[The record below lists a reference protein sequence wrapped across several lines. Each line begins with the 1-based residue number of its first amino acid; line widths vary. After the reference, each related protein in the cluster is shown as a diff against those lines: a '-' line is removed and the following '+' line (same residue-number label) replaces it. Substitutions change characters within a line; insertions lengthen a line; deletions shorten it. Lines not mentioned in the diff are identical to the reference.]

1 LRKIKLRARPPLVVE
16 VTRVLGAAIG
26 AEAVIGAEVVIGA
39 AQWTEGGA
47 VLFWA
52 SGPNYEVMIN

>member
-16 VTRVLGAAIG
+16 VTRVLGAA
-26 AEAVIGAEVVIGA
+26 IGAEVVIGA